1 MGLPFH
7 KPTFIPLLFVFF
19 GCAFIVNNNNTL
31 LEQFFMQK
39 EQEKGSFLSSSPPIH
54 DIRLTSRG
62 AHQTHILIY
71 PSRDCRHG
79 AQVCDEQTLVY
90 IVLITSLQLL
100 LLFSSAAV
108 GAKFLS
114 TTHFFDFSHTSN
126 TAATLFRIP
135 FQGTQLMLLCFL
147 LFKHF

>member
-1 MGLPFH
+1 M
-7 KPTFIPLLFVFF
+7 
-19 GCAFIVNNNNTL
+19 NNNNTL

-39 EQEKGSFLSSSPPIH
+39 EQEKGSFLSSSPPVH

-62 AHQTHILIY
+62 GAHQTQILIY

-90 IVLITSLQLL
+90 IVLITSLQLAL
-100 LLFSSAAV
+100 ALVLISSCWGQV
-108 GAKFLS
+108 LS

-135 FQGTQLMLLCFL
+135 FQGTQLMLVCVL
-147 LFKHF
+147 LFWKSCSTFLKGLKFCV